1 MLEKIV
7 KFWQDFK
14 IAVIAGALALVY
26 FIGRKRGKENA
37 EAQKNKDVLENLGRA
52 DKARAS
58 LRNPSVVDRLHD
70 KYKR

>member
-26 FIGRKRGKENA
+26 FIGRRRGKENA
-37 EAQKNKDVLENLGRA
+37 EAQKNKDVLESLGRA

-58 LRNPSVVDRLHD
+58 LRNPDTARKLHD